1 MDDAGLDNTGL
12 DNTGNARESADVA
25 GAAALVLIHGGQH
38 DSRCWQP
45 TTDAIDRAAPG
56 TRILAVNLPGR
67 QGVPGD
73 LDTLTIADCV
83 EAAVAQIEQAGL
95 DDIVLVGHS
104 MAGLTVPG
112 VAAKLGPD
120 RVRRII
126 CVACCVPPQGKR
138 ILDTLLPPIRLAAG
152 RGSNELPLWMAK
164 RMFTNGMTADQRA
177 FSLSVLVPDAARL
190 ALQPADRSDLPARI
204 PRSWVLTRRDRSL
217 PPRQQR
223 RFIEN
228 LGGVEEV
235 IELDTCHNAMIS
247 RPDEL
252 AAILLARL

>member
-1 MDDAGLDNTGL
+1 MAG
-12 DNTGNARESADVA
+12 SP
-25 GAAALVLIHGGQH
+25 ALVLIHGGQH

-45 TTDAIDRAAPG
+45 TIDAITRDAPG
-56 TRILAVNLPGR
+56 TRTLAVNLPGR

-73 LDTLTIADCV
+73 LNTLTIADCV
-83 EAAVAQIEQAGL
+83 EAAVGQIEQAGL
-95 DDIVLVGHS
+95 EDVVLVGHS

-112 VAAKLGPD
+112 VATKLGAD

-126 CVACCVPPQGKR
+126 CVACSMPPQGKR
-138 ILDTLLPPIRLAAG
+138 ILDTLLPPIRLAVSRASK
-152 RGSNELPLWMAK
+152 GSNELPLWMAK
-164 RMFTNGMTADQRA
+164 RMFTNGMTPEQRA
-177 FSLSVLVPDAARL
+177 FSLSVLIPDASRL
-190 ALQPADRSDLPARI
+190 AFEKVDRSGLPDRI

-223 RFIEN
+223 QFIEN
-228 LGGVEEV
+228 LGRVEEV
-235 IELDTCHNAMIS
+235 IELNTCHNAMIS

>member
-1 MDDAGLDNTGL
+1 MA
-12 DNTGNARESADVA
+12 EP
-25 GAAALVLIHGGQH
+25 AALVLIHGGQH

-45 TTDAIDRAAPG
+45 TIDAIIREAPG
-56 TRILAVNLPGR
+56 ARILAVNLPGR

-73 LDTLTIADCV
+73 LDTLGIADCV
-83 EAAVAQIEQAGL
+83 EAAVGQIEQAGL
-95 DDIVLVGHS
+95 TDIVLVGHS

-112 VAAKLGPD
+112 VATRLGAD

-126 CVACCVPPQGKR
+126 CVACSVPPQGKR
-138 ILDTLLPPIRLAAG
+138 ILDTLLPPIRLAVG
-152 RGSNELPLWMAK
+152 RAKNELPLWMAK
-164 RMFTNGMTADQRA
+164 RMFTNGMTQEQRA
-177 FSLSVLVPDAARL
+177 FSLSVLIPDASRL
-190 ALQPADRSDLPARI
+190 ALETVDRSSLPDRI

-247 RPDEL
+247 MPNEL
-252 AAILLARL
+252 AAILVGRL

>member
-1 MDDAGLDNTGL
+1 MA
-12 DNTGNARESADVA
+12 EP
-25 GAAALVLIHGGQH
+25 AALVLIHGGQH

-45 TTDAIDRAAPG
+45 TIDAINRDAPG
-56 TRILAVNLPGR
+56 TRILTVNLPGR

-73 LDTLTIADCV
+73 LDTMGIADCV
-83 EAAVAQIEQAGL
+83 EAAVGQIEQAGL
-95 DDIVLVGHS
+95 KDIVLVGHS

-112 VAAKLGPD
+112 VATRLGAD

-126 CVACCVPPQGKR
+126 CVACSVPPQGKR
-138 ILDTLLPPIRLAAG
+138 IFDTLLPPIRLAVG
-152 RGSNELPLWMAK
+152 RAKNELPLWMAK
-164 RMFTNGMTADQRA
+164 RMFTNGMTPEQRA
-177 FSLSVLVPDAARL
+177 FSLSVLIPDASRL
-190 ALQPADRSDLPARI
+190 ALETVDRSGLPDQI

-235 IELDTCHNAMIS
+235 IELDTCHNVMIS
-247 RPDEL
+247 MPDEL
-252 AAILLARL
+252 AAILIGRL

>member
-1 MDDAGLDNTGL
+1 M
-12 DNTGNARESADVA
+12 ARSS
-25 GAAALVLIHGGQH
+25 ALVLIHGGQH
-38 DSRCWQP
+38 DSRCWRP
-45 TTDAIDRAAPG
+45 TIDAITREAPG
-56 TRILAVNLPGR
+56 TRVLAVNLPGR

-83 EAAVAQIEQAGL
+83 EAAVGQIEQAGL
-95 DDIVLVGHS
+95 ADIVLVGHS

-112 VAAKLGPD
+112 VATKLGAD

-126 CVACCVPPQGKR
+126 CVACSMPPQGKR
-138 ILDTLLPPIRLAAG
+138 IIDTLPPPIRLAVG
-152 RGSNELPLWMAK
+152 RPGNELPLWMVK
-164 RMFTNGMTADQRA
+164 RMFTNGMTAQQRA
-177 FSLSVLVPDAARL
+177 FSLSVLIPDASRL
-190 ALQPADRSDLPARI
+190 AFEKVDRSGLPGLI

-223 RFIEN
+223 KFIDN

-252 AAILLARL
+252 AAILVGRL

>member
-1 MDDAGLDNTGL
+1 MEGPLTAV
-12 DNTGNARESADVA
+12 ADS
-25 GAAALVLIHGGQH
+25 AALVLIHGGQH

-45 TTDAIDRAAPG
+45 TIDAINRHAPG

-67 QGVPGD
+67 MGVPGD
-73 LDTLTIADCV
+73 LNTMGIADCV
-83 EAAVAQIEQAGL
+83 EAAVGQVEQAGL

-112 VAAKLGPD
+112 VATRLGAD

-126 CVACCVPPQGKR
+126 CVACSMPPQGAR
-138 ILDTLLPPIRLAAG
+138 ILDTLIPPIRLAVG
-152 RGSNELPLWMAK
+152 RAKNELPRWMA
-164 RMFTNGMTADQRA
+164 RQMFTNGMTREQRA
-177 FSLSVLVPDAARL
+177 FSLSVLIPDASRL
-190 ALQPADRSDLPARI
+190 AFETVDRSALPASI

-247 RPDEL
+247 KPDEL

>member
-1 MDDAGLDNTGL
+1 MA
-12 DNTGNARESADVA
+12 EP
-25 GAAALVLIHGGQH
+25 AALVLIHGGQH

-45 TTDAIDRAAPG
+45 TIDVINRDAPG
-56 TRILAVNLPGR
+56 ARILTVNLPGR

-73 LDTLTIADCV
+73 LDALTIADCV
-83 EAAVAQIEQAGL
+83 DAAVGQVEQAGL

-112 VAAKLGPD
+112 VATKLGAG

-126 CVACCVPPQGKR
+126 FVAASIPPQGKR
-138 ILDTLLPPIRLAAG
+138 IIDTLLPPIRLAVG

-164 RMFTNGMTADQRA
+164 RMFTNGMTPDQRA
-177 FSLSVLVPDAARL
+177 FSLSVLIPDASRL
-190 ALQPADRSDLPARI
+190 ALETVDRSGLPDSI

-235 IELDTCHNAMIS
+235 IELDSCHNAMIS

>member
-1 MDDAGLDNTGL
+1 MAGP
-12 DNTGNARESADVA
+12 
-25 GAAALVLIHGGQH
+25 AALVLIHGGQH

-45 TTDAIDRAAPG
+45 TIDAINRALPG
-56 TRILAVNLPGR
+56 TRTLAVNLPGR

-73 LDTLTIADCV
+73 LNTLTIGECV
-83 EAAVAQIEQAGL
+83 AAAVAQIEQAGL
-95 DDIVLVGHS
+95 ADVVLVGHS

-112 VAAKLGPD
+112 VAARLGAD

-126 CVACCVPPQGKR
+126 CVACSMPPQGKR
-138 ILDTLLPPIRLAAG
+138 ILDTLLPPIRLAVSRASG
-152 RGSNELPLWMAK
+152 GSNELPLWMAK
-164 RMFTNGMTADQRA
+164 RMFTNGMTAEQRA
-177 FSLSVLVPDAARL
+177 FSLSVLIPDASGL
-190 ALQPADRSDLPARI
+190 ALETVDRSALPARI

-228 LGGVEEV
+228 LGRVEEV

-247 RPDEL
+247 APDEL

>member
-1 MDDAGLDNTGL
+1 M
-12 DNTGNARESADVA
+12 ADS
-25 GAAALVLIHGGQH
+25 AALVLIHGGQH

-45 TTDAIDRAAPG
+45 TIDAISREAPG
-56 TRILAVNLPGR
+56 VRILAVNLPGR

-73 LDTLTIADCV
+73 LDTLTIAECV
-83 EAAVAQIEQAGL
+83 ETAVGQIEQAGL

-104 MAGLTVPG
+104 MAGLTIPG
-112 VAAKLGPD
+112 VATRLGAS

-126 CVACCVPPQGKR
+126 CVACSVPPQGKR
-138 ILDTLLPPIRLAAG
+138 ILDTLLPPIRLAVSRASK
-152 RGSNELPLWMAK
+152 GSNELPLWMAK
-164 RMFTNGMTADQRA
+164 RMFTNGMTPEQRA
-177 FSLSVLVPDAARL
+177 FSLSVLIPDASGL
-190 ALQPADRSDLPARI
+190 ALQTVDRSGLPDAI

-235 IELDTCHNAMIS
+235 IELDTCHNVMIS

-252 AAILLARL
+252 AAILIARA

>member
-1 MDDAGLDNTGL
+1 MDDAVEGPLGMT
-12 DNTGNARESADVA
+12 VP
-25 GAAALVLIHGGQH
+25 AALVLIHGGQH

-45 TTDAIDRAAPG
+45 TIDAITRQAPG

-67 QGVPGD
+67 LGVPGD

-83 EAAVAQIEQAGL
+83 EAAVGQIEQAGL
-95 DDIVLVGHS
+95 QDIVLVGHS

-112 VAAKLGPD
+112 VATKLGAD

-126 CVACCVPPQGKR
+126 CVACSVPPQGQR
-138 ILDTLLPPIRLAAG
+138 ILDTLIPPIRLAVG
-152 RGSNELPLWMAK
+152 RARNELPLWMAK
-164 RMFTNGMTADQRA
+164 RMFTNGMTPQQRA
-177 FSLSVLVPDAARL
+177 FSLSVLIPDASRL
-190 ALQPADRSDLPARI
+190 ALETVDRSGLPDRI
-204 PRSWVLTRRDRSL
+204 PRSWVLTRRDRAL

-223 RFIEN
+223 RFIDN
-228 LGGVEEV
+228 LGGVQEV

-252 AAILLARL
+252 AAILVARL

>member
-1 MDDAGLDNTGL
+1 MTAPAT
-12 DNTGNARESADVA
+12 
-25 GAAALVLIHGGQH
+25 LVLIHGGQH

-45 TTDAIDRAAPG
+45 TIDAITREAPG
-56 TRILAVNLPGR
+56 TRTLAVNLPGR

-83 EAAVAQIEQAGL
+83 EAAVGQIEQAGL
-95 DDIVLVGHS
+95 DDVVLVGHS

-112 VAAKLGPD
+112 VATKLGAD

-126 CVACCVPPQGKR
+126 CVACSVPPQGQR
-138 ILDTLLPPIRLAAG
+138 ILDTLIPPIRLAVG
-152 RGSNELPLWMAK
+152 RARNELPLWMAK
-164 RMFTNGMTADQRA
+164 RMFTNGMTPEQRA
-177 FSLSVLVPDAARL
+177 FSLSVLIPDASRL
-190 ALQPADRSDLPARI
+190 AFETVDRSGLSDRI

-223 RFIEN
+223 RFIDN

-247 RPDEL
+247 MPDEL
-252 AAILLARL
+252 AAILVARL

>member
-1 MDDAGLDNTGL
+1 V
-12 DNTGNARESADVA
+12 ADSV
-25 GAAALVLIHGGQH
+25 ALVLIHGGQH

-45 TTDAIDRAAPG
+45 TVDAINRAAPG

-67 QGVPGD
+67 MGVPGD
-73 LDTLTIADCV
+73 LGTLSITECV
-83 EAAVAQIEQAGL
+83 EAAVGQIEQAGL

-112 VAAKLGPD
+112 VATRLGAD
-120 RVRRII
+120 RIHRII
-126 CVACCVPPQGKR
+126 CVACSMPPQGKR
-138 ILDTLLPPIRLAAG
+138 ILDTLIPPIRLAVG
-152 RGSNELPLWMAK
+152 RAKNELPLWMAK
-164 RMFTNGMTADQRA
+164 HMFTNGMTPEQRA
-177 FSLSVLVPDAARL
+177 YSLSVLIPDAARL
-190 ALQPADRSDLPARI
+190 AFETVDRSALPDRI

-247 RPDEL
+247 KPDEL
-252 AAILLARL
+252 AEILLARL

>member
-1 MDDAGLDNTGL
+1 MA
-12 DNTGNARESADVA
+12 EP
-25 GAAALVLIHGGQH
+25 AALVLIHGGQH

-45 TTDAIDRAAPG
+45 TVDVITRDAPG
-56 TRILAVNLPGR
+56 IRTLAVNLPGR

-73 LDTLTIADCV
+73 LDTLTIANCV
-83 EAAVAQIEQAGL
+83 EAAVGQIERAAL

-112 VAAKLGPD
+112 VATRLGAD

-126 CVACCVPPQGKR
+126 CVACSVPPQGKR
-138 ILDTLLPPIRLAAG
+138 ILDTLMLPIRLAAG
-152 RGSNELPLWMAK
+152 TASNELPLWMAK
-164 RMFTNGMTADQRA
+164 RMFTNGMTPEQRA
-177 FSLSVLVPDAARL
+177 FSLSVLIPDAARL
-190 ALQPADRSDLPARI
+190 AREVVDRSGLPDRI
-204 PRSWVLTRRDRSL
+204 PRSWVLTLRDRSL

-228 LGGVEEV
+228 LGCVDEV

-247 RPDEL
+247 MPGEL
-252 AAILLARL
+252 AAILVARL

>member
-1 MDDAGLDNTGL
+1 MEGALTMAG
-12 DNTGNARESADVA
+12 SP
-25 GAAALVLIHGGQH
+25 ALVLIHGGQH

-45 TTDAIDRAAPG
+45 TIDAINRDAPG

-83 EAAVAQIEQAGL
+83 EAAVGQIEQAAL
-95 DDIVLVGHS
+95 ADVVLVGHS
-104 MAGLTVPG
+104 MAGLTLPG
-112 VAAKLGPD
+112 VATKLGAD

-126 CVACCVPPQGKR
+126 CVAASMPPQGKR
-138 ILDTLLPPIRLAAG
+138 ILDTLLPPIRLAVS
-152 RGSNELPLWMAK
+152 RPSNELPLWMAK
-164 RMFTNGMTADQRA
+164 RMFTNGMTPQQRA
-177 FSLSVLVPDAARL
+177 FSLSVLIPDASRL
-190 ALQPADRSDLPARI
+190 ALETVDRSGLPGRI

-223 RFIEN
+223 RFIDN

-247 RPDEL
+247 MPDEL
-252 AAILLARL
+252 AAILVARL

>member
-1 MDDAGLDNTGL
+1 MAD
-12 DNTGNARESADVA
+12 SAT
-25 GAAALVLIHGGQH
+25 LVLIHGGQH

-45 TTDAIDRAAPG
+45 TIDAISREAPG
-56 TRILAVNLPGR
+56 VRTLAVNLPGR

-83 EAAVAQIEQAGL
+83 EAAVGQIEQAGI

-112 VAAKLGPD
+112 VAARLGAD

-126 CVACCVPPQGKR
+126 CVACSIPPQGKR
-138 ILDTLLPPIRLAAG
+138 ILDTLSPPIRLAVSRASK
-152 RGSNELPLWMAK
+152 GSNELPLWMAK
-164 RMFTNGMTADQRA
+164 RMFTNGMTPEQRA
-177 FSLSVLVPDAARL
+177 FSLSVLIPDASGL
-190 ALQPADRSDLPARI
+190 ALQAVDRSGLPGAI

-228 LGGVEEV
+228 LGGVAEV

-252 AAILLARL
+252 AAIFLKRV

>member
-1 MDDAGLDNTGL
+1 M
-12 DNTGNARESADVA
+12 ADS
-25 GAAALVLIHGGQH
+25 AALVLIHGGQH

-45 TTDAIDRAAPG
+45 TIDAITRDAPG
-56 TRILAVNLPGR
+56 TRTLTVNLPGR

-83 EAAVAQIEQAGL
+83 EAAVGQIEQAGL
-95 DDIVLVGHS
+95 NDVVLVGHS
-104 MAGLTVPG
+104 AAGLTVPG
-112 VAAKLGPD
+112 VAAELGAD

-126 CVACCVPPQGKR
+126 CVACNVPPQGKR
-138 ILDTLLPPIRLAAG
+138 VLDTLLPPIRLAVS
-152 RGSNELPLWMAK
+152 RQRNELPLWMAK
-164 RMFTNGMTADQRA
+164 RMFTNGMTPQQRA
-177 FSLSVLVPDAARL
+177 FSLSVLIPDASRL
-190 ALQPADRSDLPARI
+190 SLETVDRSGLPDRI
-204 PRSWVLTRRDRSL
+204 PRSWVLTRRDRAL

-228 LGGVEEV
+228 LGGVDEV

-247 RPDEL
+247 MPDEL

>member
-1 MDDAGLDNTGL
+1 VT
-12 DNTGNARESADVA
+12 
-25 GAAALVLIHGGQH
+25 ALVLIHGGQH

-45 TTDAIDRAAPG
+45 TIDAIARDAPKAR
-56 TRILAVNLPGR
+56 TLAVNLPGR

-83 EAAVAQIEQAGL
+83 EAAVGQIERAGL
-95 DDIVLVGHS
+95 ADVVLVAHS

-112 VAAKLGPD
+112 VATRLGAD

-126 CVACCVPPQGKR
+126 CVAASVPPQGKR
-138 ILDTLLPPIRLAAG
+138 VLDTLLPPIRLAVNRA
-152 RGSNELPLWMAK
+152 SNELPLWMAK
-164 RMFTNGMTADQRA
+164 RMFTNGMTPQQRA
-177 FSLSVLVPDAARL
+177 FSLSVLIPDASGL
-190 ALQPADRSDLPARI
+190 AFETVDRSGLPDRI

-228 LGGVEEV
+228 LGGVQEV

>member
-1 MDDAGLDNTGL
+1 MEGALTMAG
-12 DNTGNARESADVA
+12 SP
-25 GAAALVLIHGGQH
+25 ALVLIHGGQH

-45 TTDAIDRAAPG
+45 TIDAINRDAPG

-67 QGVPGD
+67 MGVPGD
-73 LDTLTIADCV
+73 LNAIGIADCV
-83 EAAVAQIEQAGL
+83 EAAVGQVKQAGL

-112 VAAKLGPD
+112 VATRLGAD

-126 CVACCVPPQGKR
+126 CVACSLPPQGKR
-138 ILDTLLPPIRLAAG
+138 VLDTLLPPIRLAVG
-152 RGSNELPLWMAK
+152 RAKNELPLWMAK
-164 RMFTNGMTADQRA
+164 RMFTNGMTREQRG
-177 FSLSVLVPDAARL
+177 FSLSLLTPESSRR
-190 ALQPADRSDLPARI
+190 ALETVDRSGLPDRI

-235 IELDTCHNAMIS
+235 IELDTCHNAMIFM
-247 RPDEL
+247 PDEL
-252 AAILLARL
+252 AAILIGRL

>member
-1 MDDAGLDNTGL
+1 MAD
-12 DNTGNARESADVA
+12 SAT
-25 GAAALVLIHGGQH
+25 LVLIHGGQH

-45 TTDAIDRAAPG
+45 TVDAIAREAPG
-56 TRILAVNLPGR
+56 IRTLTVNLPGR

-83 EAAVAQIEQAGL
+83 EAAVGQIEQAGA

-112 VAAKLGPD
+112 VAARLGAD

-126 CVACCVPPQGKR
+126 CVACSVPPQGKR
-138 ILDTLLPPIRLAAG
+138 ILDTLIPPIRLAVSRASK
-152 RGSNELPLWMAK
+152 GSNELPLWMAK
-164 RMFTNGMTADQRA
+164 RMFTNGMTPQQRA
-177 FSLSVLVPDAARL
+177 FSLSVLIPDASGL
-190 ALQPADRSDLPARI
+190 ALQTVDRSGLPDSI

-252 AAILLARL
+252 AAILIARA

>member
-1 MDDAGLDNTGL
+1 MTG
-12 DNTGNARESADVA
+12 SP
-25 GAAALVLIHGGQH
+25 ALVLIHGGQH

-45 TTDAIDRAAPG
+45 TLDVIARRAPEVR
-56 TRILAVNLPGR
+56 TLAVNLPGR

-83 EAAVAQIEQAGL
+83 DAAVGQVEQAGL
-95 DDIVLVGHS
+95 DDVVLVAHS

-112 VAAKLGPD
+112 VATRLGAG

-126 CVACCVPPQGKR
+126 CVAASVPPQGQR
-138 ILDTLLPPIRLAAG
+138 ILDTLLPPIRLAVSRASH
-152 RGSNELPLWMAK
+152 GSNELPRWMAK
-164 RMFTNGMTADQRA
+164 RMFTNGMTPQQRS
-177 FSLSVLVPDAARL
+177 FSLSVLIPDASRL
-190 ALQPADRSDLPARI
+190 SFETVDRSGLPAAI

-223 RFIEN
+223 RFIAN

-235 IELDTCHNAMIS
+235 VELDTCHNAMIS